1 MQGHNISDIIEA
13 YLKQILA
20 ESERVEIKRSEIAEL
35 FNCVPSQINYVIK
48 TRFTIQRG
56 YLVQSKRGGGG
67 YIRIEKVKLLD
78 DRDMLDT
85 MIQLIG
91 EQINQR
97 DALVMVQKLYDDQV
111 IERKEANLILAATS
125 RDTLAVADHNLEAR
139 LRAHILVGIL
149 NHLRYERE

>member
-1 MQGHNISDIIEA
+1 
-13 YLKQILA
+13 
-20 ESERVEIKRSEIAEL
+20 
-35 FNCVPSQINYVIK
+35 VIK

-97 DALVMVQKLYDDQV
+97 DALSLVQKLYDDQV

-125 RDTLAVADHNLEAR
+125 RETLAVADRQLEER
-139 LRAHILVGIL
+139 LRARILIGIL

>member
-1 MQGHNISDIIEA
+1 MQGRNISDIIEA

-20 ESERVEIKRSEIAEL
+20 ESERIEIKRSEIAEL

-97 DALVMVQKLYDDQV
+97 DALALVQKLYDDQV
-111 IERKEANLILAATS
+111 IERKEANLVLAATS
-125 RDTLAVADHNLEAR
+125 HETLAVADRNLEEQ
-139 LRAHILVGIL
+139 LRAHILIGIL

>member
-1 MQGHNISDIIEA
+1 MQGQNISDIIEA
-13 YLKQILA
+13 YLKQILN
-20 ESERVEIKRSEIAEL
+20 ESTRVEIRRSEIAEL
-35 FNCVPSQINYVIK
+35 FNCVPSQINYVIN

-85 MIQLIG
+85 LIG
-91 EQINQR
+91 LVGQQISQR
-97 DALVMVQKLYDDQV
+97 DTLAIVQKLYEDNA
-111 IERKEANLILAATS
+111 IERRDANLILAATS
-125 RDTLAVADHNLEAR
+125 HETLALNDRQLEAE
-139 LRAHILVGIL
+139 LRARILTSLL

>member
-1 MQGHNISDIIEA
+1 MQGRNISDIIEA
-13 YLKQILA
+13 YLKEILA
-20 ESERVEIKRSEIAEL
+20 ESARVEIKRSEIAEL

-97 DALVMVQKLYDDQV
+97 DALSLVQKLYDDQV

-125 RDTLAVADHNLEAR
+125 RETLAVADRQLEER
-139 LRAHILVGIL
+139 LRARILIGIM